1 MQAKVLLAEYIEHHD
16 LCPGANTVD
25 EWLDKRWIEI
35 RVGNGSIRAVPLF
48 GLRKALTA
56 HDVHHVLTGY
66 PTSLEGEC
74 ELAAFELSSGGCG
87 FNLVF
92 WVDRLGALVL
102 GLALHPRATL
112 RALRRGIGARNLY
125 GSNPRDILAAD
136 VEVLR
141 ERMRLLDYEPTIDS
155 DRRRNT

>member
-1 MQAKVLLAEYIEHHD
+1 MQAKALLAEYIEDRD
-16 LCPGANTVD
+16 LCPGAATLD

-35 RVGNGSIRAVPLF
+35 RVGDRSIRAVPLF
-48 GLRKALTA
+48 GLRKALAA

-87 FNLVF
+87 FNLIF
-92 WVDRLGALVL
+92 WVDRLGALLL
-102 GLALHPRATL
+102 GVAIHPRATL
-112 RALRRGIGARNLY
+112 AALRRGIGARNLY
-125 GSNPRDILAAD
+125 GRKTPDILATN

-141 ERMRLLDYEPTIDS
+141 EQMRLLG
-155 DRRRNT
+155 